1 MLKVKDIMS
10 KPVLTVN
17 PDTSVK
23 DASAMLAQNN
33 ISGLPVVEG
42 GQIVGIFSEAD
53 VLRSIKTQKKD
64 LRLVYPSISSLGIAF
79 QEQVTQR
86 EIIEA
91 YEEIGHMP
99 VREVMSRHVD
109 VVGPDITVSEAVM
122 KMVQR
127 GINRLPVV
135 DKSEIVGIVTRAD
148 VIRGL
153 AKEAVEQ
160 KQQPTAGPATT

>member
-1 MLKVKDIMS
+1 MKVKDIMS
-10 KPVLTVN
+10 KPVITVK
-17 PDTSVK
+17 PDTQVK

-33 ISGLPVVEG
+33 ISGLPVVES

-64 LRLVYPSISSLGIAF
+64 LRLIYPSISSLGIAF
-79 QEQVTQR
+79 QEEVTQR

-91 YEEIGHMP
+91 YGEIGHMP
-99 VREVMSRHVD
+99 VREVMSRHVE

-122 KMVQR
+122 RMVQR

-135 DKSEIVGIVTRAD
+135 DGNEVVGIVTRAD

-160 KQQPTAGPATT
+160 KQLQETPPATT

>member
-1 MLKVKDIMS
+1 MS
-10 KPVLTVN
+10 SPVITIN

-23 DASAMLAQNN
+23 DASALLAQNN

-42 GQIVGIFSEAD
+42 GTIVGIFSEAD

-64 LRLVYPSISSLGIAF
+64 LRLIYPSISSLGIAF
-79 QEQVTQR
+79 QEEVTQR

-91 YEEIGHMP
+91 YGEIGHMP
-99 VREVMSRHVD
+99 VRDVMSKHVE
-109 VVGPDITVSEAVM
+109 VIGPDITVSEAVM
-122 KMVQR
+122 RMVQR
-127 GINRLPVV
+127 GINRLPVI
-135 DKSEIVGIVTRAD
+135 DKNEIVGIVTRAD

-160 KQQPTAGPATT
+160 KQLPDTPPSTT